1 MMGMTISSG
10 GFLTTVQDAGRTG
23 YQQSGVPVAGVMDPR
38 SFAIANILVG
48 NDKDEAVL
56 EITMMGPAATFDEAT
71 VIAVTGGNLSPAL
84 NGSPMPM
91 YRAVLVKPGDKLTFG
106 MQVSGCR
113 AYLAV
118 AGGFDIEPVMG
129 SRSTYLKA
137 QIGGVEGRKLGKDD
151 RLGFR
156 APVTD
161 LPNLEQGR
169 FVKAEDFTAAHK
181 TLRVVMGPQ
190 DDAFTEKGLKT
201 FLGTAY
207 SVTNQFDRMGCRL
220 EGEVVEH
227 ISGGDI
233 ISDGI
238 SMGAVQVP
246 SAGQPIIMLADR
258 QTTGGYTKIANV
270 ITADFPLIAQCKFGD
285 TIRFKAVSITE
296 AQDIYL
302 SNLRRLDA
310 IRTDLDRVRESMGP
324 WEFTVNVNGSDYRC
338 RVTQR

>member
-1 MMGMTISSG
+1 MGMTIING
-10 GFLTTVQDAGRTG
+10 GFLTTVQDSGRTG
-23 YQQSGVPVAGVMDPR
+23 YQQYGVPVSGVMDPR

-56 EITMMGPAATFDEAT
+56 EMTMMGPALTFDET
-71 VIAVTGGNLSPAL
+71 NIIAVTGGNLSPAL

-118 AGGFDIEPVMG
+118 AGGFDIAPVMG

-137 QIGGVEGRKLGKDD
+137 QIGGVEGRKLGRDD
-151 RLGFR
+151 HLAFR
-156 APVTD
+156 APKTD
-161 LPNLEQGR
+161 LPNLVQGR
-169 FVKAEDFTAAHK
+169 FIAPEDFTSANK

-190 DDAFTEKGLKT
+190 DDAFTEKGIKT
-201 FLGTAY
+201 FLNTIY

-220 EGEVVEH
+220 EGDVIEH
-227 ISGGDI
+227 IKGGDI

-246 SAGQPIIMLADR
+246 GAGKPIIMLADR

-285 TIRFKAVSITE
+285 TIRFKAVTIAE

-310 IRTDLDRVRESMGP
+310 IRLDLDMVRVAPGP

>member
-1 MMGMTISSG
+1 MGMTILSG
-10 GFLTTVQDAGRTG
+10 GFLTTVQDAGRVG
-23 YQQSGVPVAGVMDPR
+23 YQQYGVPVSGVMDPR

-48 NDKDEAVL
+48 NEKDEAAL
-56 EITMMGPAATFDEAT
+56 EITMMGPNITFDEANI
-71 VIAVTGGNLSPAL
+71 IAVTGGNLSPAL

-91 YRAVLVKPGDKLTFG
+91 YRAVAVKPGDKLTFG

-137 QIGGVEGRKLGKDD
+137 QIGGVEGRKLGKED
-151 RLGFR
+151 RLTFR
-156 APVTD
+156 APKTD
-161 LPNLEQGR
+161 LPNLVQGR
-169 FVKAEDFTAAHK
+169 FVPPEDFTATHK

-190 DDAFTEKGLKT
+190 DDAFTEKGIKT
-201 FLGTAY
+201 FLGATY

-227 ISGGDI
+227 IKGGDI

-238 SMGAVQVP
+238 SMGAVQIP

-285 TIRFKAVSITE
+285 TVRFKAVTVTE

-310 IRTDLDRVRESMGP
+310 IRTDLDLVQTTPGP
-324 WEFTVNVNGSDYRC
+324 WEFTVNVSGTDYRC
-338 RVTQR
+338 RVTPR